1 MIKEYIDIP
10 RQEIAIRELGKYS
23 VNEFLE
29 MTDMLGLDVL
39 DDADTIY
46 IPQTD
51 LREDDFTI
59 FQFNI
64 EEMRS
69 MLDSIGVKYSIRE
82 EEYQDC

>member
-46 IPQTD
+46 IPQTE

-59 FQFNI
+59 FQFNL

-69 MLDSIGVKYSIRE
+69 MLDSIGVKYIVRE

>member
-51 LREDDFTI
+51 LREDDFNI
-59 FQFNI
+59 FQFNL
-64 EEMRS
+64 EDMRS
-69 MLDSIGVKYSIRE
+69 MLDSIGVKYSVRE

>member
-10 RQEIAIRELGKYS
+10 RQEIAIRDLGKYS
-23 VNEFLE
+23 VNEFLK
-29 MTDMLGLDVL
+29 MTDMLGLDAE
-39 DDADTIY
+39 DDADAIY

-51 LREDDFTI
+51 LCDGDFNVI
-59 FQFNI
+59 QFNL

-69 MLDSIGVKYSIRE
+69 MLDSIGVKYSVRE

>member
-39 DDADTIY
+39 DDAETIY

-51 LREDDFTI
+51 LREDDYNI
-59 FQFNI
+59 FQFNL
-64 EEMRS
+64 EDMCS
-69 MLDSIGVKYSIRE
+69 MLRSIGVKYSVKE

>member
-51 LREDDFTI
+51 LREDDFSI
-59 FQFNI
+59 FQFNL

-69 MLDSIGVKYSIRE
+69 MLDSIGVKYIVRE

>member
-46 IPQTD
+46 IPQTE
-51 LREDDFTI
+51 LREDDFSI
-59 FQFNI
+59 FQFNL

>member
-59 FQFNI
+59 FQFKL

-69 MLDSIGVKYSIRE
+69 MLDSIGVKYIVRE

>member
-51 LREDDFTI
+51 LREDDFSI
-59 FQFNI
+59 FQFNL
-64 EEMRS
+64 EAMRS
-69 MLDSIGVKYSIRE
+69 MLDSIGVKYSVRE

>member
-46 IPQTD
+46 IPQTE
-51 LREDDFTI
+51 LREDDFNI
-59 FQFNI
+59 FQFNL
-64 EEMRS
+64 EDMCG
-69 MLDSIGVKYSIRE
+69 MLSSIGVKYSVRE

>member
-46 IPQTD
+46 IPQTE
-51 LREDDFTI
+51 LREDDFNI
-59 FQFNI
+59 FQFNL
-64 EEMRS
+64 EDMCS
-69 MLDSIGVKYSIRE
+69 MLDSIGVKYSVRE

>member
-51 LREDDFTI
+51 LREDDFNI
-59 FQFNI
+59 FQFNL
-64 EEMRS
+64 EDMRS

>member
-51 LREDDFTI
+51 LREDDFNI
-59 FQFNI
+59 FQFNL

>member
-10 RQEIAIRELGKYS
+10 RQEIYIRELGKYS

-51 LREDDFTI
+51 LREDDFNI
-59 FQFNI
+59 FQFNL

-69 MLDSIGVKYSIRE
+69 MLDSIGVKYSVRE

>member
-51 LREDDFTI
+51 LREDDYNI
-59 FQFNI
+59 FQFNL
-64 EEMRS
+64 EDMCS
-69 MLDSIGVKYSIRE
+69 MLRSIGVKYSVKE

>member
-51 LREDDFTI
+51 LREDDFSI
-59 FQFNI
+59 FQFNL

-69 MLDSIGVKYSIRE
+69 MLDSIGVKYSVRE

>member
-59 FQFNI
+59 FQFNL

-69 MLDSIGVKYSIRE
+69 MLDSIGVKYSVRE

>member
-1 MIKEYIDIP
+1 MIKGYIDIP

-46 IPQTD
+46 IPQTE
-51 LREDDFTI
+51 LREDDFSI
-59 FQFNI
+59 FQFNL

-69 MLDSIGVKYSIRE
+69 MLDSIGVKYIVRE

>member
-29 MTDMLGLDVL
+29 ITDMLGLDVL

-51 LREDDFTI
+51 LREDDYNI
-59 FQFNI
+59 FQFNL
-64 EEMRS
+64 EDMCS
-69 MLDSIGVKYSIRE
+69 MLRSIGVKYSVKE

>member
-69 MLDSIGVKYSIRE
+69 MLDSIGVKYSVRE

>member
-1 MIKEYIDIP
+1 MIKSYIEVEK
-10 RQEIAIRELGKYS
+10 QQIAIRDLGKYS

-46 IPQTD
+46 IPTTE
-51 LREDDFTI
+51 LREDSFSI
-59 FQFNI
+59 FQWSI
-64 EEMRS
+64 EDMIS
-69 MLDSIGVKYSIRE
+69 MLNSIGVKYQVKE

>member
-51 LREDDFTI
+51 LREDDFNI

>member
-51 LREDDFTI
+51 LREDDFSI

-69 MLDSIGVKYSIRE
+69 MLDSIGVKYIVRE

>member
-10 RQEIAIRELGKYS
+10 RQEIAIRDLGKYS

-29 MTDMLGLDVL
+29 MTDMLGLDAE

-46 IPQTD
+46 IPQTE
-51 LREDDFTI
+51 LREDDFNA
-59 FQFNI
+59 FQFNL

-69 MLDSIGVKYSIRE
+69 MLDSIGVKYSVRE

>member
-10 RQEIAIRELGKYS
+10 RQEIAIRDLGKYS

-29 MTDMLGLDVL
+29 MTDMLGLDAE

-46 IPQTD
+46 IPATE
-51 LREDDFTI
+51 LREDDFNI
-59 FQFNI
+59 FQFTV
-64 EEMRS
+64 EDMRS
-69 MLDSIGVKYSIRE
+69 ILSAIGMKYSVRE

>member
-51 LREDDFTI
+51 LREDDYNI
-59 FQFNI
+59 FQFNL
-64 EEMRS
+64 EDMCS
-69 MLDSIGVKYSIRE
+69 MLRSIGVKYSVRE

>member
-51 LREDDFTI
+51 LREDDFSI
-59 FQFNI
+59 FQFNL

>member
-51 LREDDFTI
+51 LREDNYNI
-59 FQFNI
+59 FQFNL
-64 EEMRS
+64 EDMCS
-69 MLDSIGVKYSIRE
+69 MLRSIGVKYSIRE

>member
-46 IPQTD
+46 IPQTE
-51 LREDDFTI
+51 LREDDFSI
-59 FQFNI
+59 FQFNL

-69 MLDSIGVKYSIRE
+69 MLDSIGVKYIVRE

>member
-10 RQEIAIRELGKYS
+10 RQEIYIRELGKYS

-51 LREDDFTI
+51 LREDDFSI
-59 FQFNI
+59 FQFNL

-69 MLDSIGVKYSIRE
+69 MLDSIGVKYIVRE

>member
-46 IPQTD
+46 IPQTE
-51 LREDDFTI
+51 LREDDFSI

>member
-51 LREDDFTI
+51 LREDDFNI
-59 FQFNI
+59 FQFNL
-64 EEMRS
+64 EDMCS
-69 MLDSIGVKYSIRE
+69 MLSSIGVKYSVRE

>member
-51 LREDDFTI
+51 LREDDFNI
-59 FQFNI
+59 FQFKL
-64 EEMRS
+64 EDMRS

>member
-51 LREDDFTI
+51 LREDDFNI
-59 FQFNI
+59 FQFNL
-64 EEMRS
+64 EDMRS
-69 MLDSIGVKYSIRE
+69 MLDSIGVKYSVKE

>member
-51 LREDDFTI
+51 LREDDFSI

-69 MLDSIGVKYSIRE
+69 MLDSIGVKYSVRE

>member
-51 LREDDFTI
+51 LREDGFNI
-59 FQFNI
+59 FQFKL
-64 EEMRS
+64 EDMCS
-69 MLDSIGVKYSIRE
+69 MLNSIGVKYSVRE

>member
-29 MTDMLGLDVL
+29 ITDMLGLDVL

-51 LREDDFTI
+51 LREDDYNI
-59 FQFNI
+59 FQFNL
-64 EEMRS
+64 EDMCS
-69 MLDSIGVKYSIRE
+69 MLRSIGVKYSVRE

>member
-10 RQEIAIRELGKYS
+10 RQEIYIRELGKYS

-69 MLDSIGVKYSIRE
+69 MLDSIGVKYSVRE

>member
-1 MIKEYIDIP
+1 MIKEYINIP

-69 MLDSIGVKYSIRE
+69 MLDSIGVKYSVRE